1 MTVVQMS
8 DPSEV
13 DTQRTNVPGHVAD
26 VVNLGE
32 YQRATLTVPGLAEL
46 LNLSVGTTYQYLR
59 RGEIPARR
67 VGRRW
72 VISRRRIES
81 WLEDVQALAPN
92 DGLSATGT
100 EPYPWEVR

>member
-1 MTVVQMS
+1 MTVTPMS
-8 DPSEV
+8 DPSEIASH
-13 DTQRTNVPGHVAD
+13 RTNIPGHVAD

-81 WLEDVQALAPN
+81 WLEDVHALAPN
-92 DGLSATGT
+92 DELAATGT